1 MATPAHGQSIAS
13 RAERRHEGR
22 GDGYAG
28 DDIALALSRECQNAC
43 STATKRDQHVVERG
57 RGTGEKLGLRLVQGR
72 QQEIDCSREY
82 TDDGGDKIV
91 LGRPLEQFQI
101 ADAHGEAHA
110 DDGAHER

>member
-1 MATPAHGQSIAS
+1 MATLV
-13 RAERRHEGR
+13 
-22 GDGYAG
+22 
-28 DDIALALSRECQNAC
+28 DDIALALSRERQNTGK
-43 STATKRDQHVVERG
+43 TAAKRNQHVVERG

-72 QQEIDCSREY
+72 QQKIDGGGEH